1 MNSIRSIS
9 LYDTSLPIP
18 SGLANK
24 TSLTDLNCNYTRF
37 PSRGG
42 VIDHLAPGGQPIAQ
56 DNDLWN
62 GPNPS
67 ALSDY
72 ALSGCINLRNLR
84 FYAARLDGMIP
95 KFIGN
100 TQLRSVDFRNTDVEG
115 GRPGGAG
122 AVFNGGDHGRRYIMW
137 DDTFQDAQRVS
148 AIRIFSNNLGRN
160 IGTWNAATASYEGAE
175 FQDGTF
181 SLPSLTYLLIDT
193 NGNYLN
199 GSFFSTGG
207 APALRELHSNGVGWG
222 EAFTD
227 GTPFPS
233 FAGNTNLYR
242 VDLRNN
248 KFKGTI
254 TLNNL
259 NRLRFF
265 YASQNIISSI
275 GALSN
280 LNRLNYF
287 YAANNEISGSVP
299 DFSVAAPNLQFCG
312 LNNNQIN
319 AYTVGSL
326 RTMTRLRSLDL
337 SNNLLNESNID
348 NILDDLLINYNN
360 ARRSGVTINLGG
372 SGNSPPSAN
381 IVTTPTSSTSKTG
394 EELITVNQDP
404 LSPTG
409 TFTLQFLDISNATT
423 GSPPNT
429 TVNFARLYIDGTEV
443 ILPSA
448 FVQLDYANDQ
458 VEFQPGFEP
467 TTGTQIKVEQY
478 QTVNGEIST
487 TTGGITVK
495 TELNAKGWTVITN

>member
-1 MNSIRSIS
+1 M
-9 LYDTSLPIP
+9 
-18 SGLANK
+18 
-24 TSLTDLNCNYTRF
+24 
-37 PSRGG
+37 
-42 VIDHLAPGGQPIAQ
+42 
-56 DNDLWN
+56 WN
-62 GPNPS
+62 GPNPT

-72 ALSGCINLRNLR
+72 ALSGCINLKHLR
-84 FYAARLDGMIP
+84 FYAAKLDGMIP

-100 TQLRSVDFRNTDVEG
+100 TQLRTVDFRNTTVEG
-115 GRPGGAG
+115 GRPGGNG
-122 AVFNGGDHGRRYIMW
+122 AVFNGGEHGRRYIMW
-137 DDTFQDAQRVS
+137 DDTFQDAQRVRD
-148 AIRIFSNNLGRN
+148 IRIVSNNLGRN
-160 IGTWNAATASYEGAE
+160 IGTWNGSGYEGAE

-181 SLPSLTYLLIDT
+181 SLPSLTYLQIDT
-193 NGNYLN
+193 NGSYLT
-199 GSFFSTGG
+199 GSFFSTSG

-222 EAFTD
+222 EAFAD

-233 FAGNTNLYR
+233 FAGNNNLYK

-254 TLNNL
+254 SLNNL

-275 GALSN
+275 GSLNN

-287 YAANNEISGSVP
+287 YAANNQIQGAVP
-299 DFSVAAPNLQFCG
+299 DFSAAAPNLQFCG

-319 AYTVGSL
+319 AYTNGSL
-326 RTMTRLRSLDL
+326 RTMTRIRSLDL
-337 SNNLLNESNID
+337 SNNLLSEQIID
-348 NILDDLLINYNN
+348 SILEDLLINYNN
-360 ARRSGVTINLGG
+360 ARRSGVTINLSGT
-372 SGNSPPSAN
+372 GNSPPSE
-381 IVTTPTSSTSKTG
+381 ITITTPTSSTSKTG
-394 EELITVNQDP
+394 EEIITVNQDP

-409 TFTLQFLDISNATT
+409 TFNLQTLIISNATT
-423 GSPPNT
+423 GNPPNT
-429 TVNFARLYIDGTEV
+429 TVNFAKLYIDGSEV

-487 TTGGITVK
+487 TTGGITIK